1 MPAPGKLRDPAS
13 QYWSIQHSG
22 HNGEWPWPGERT
34 RDTLH
39 VMMLIIAGVP
49 ASAAVFPGHDG
60 QYSPVGA
67 WYGGPGG
74 GESSSPP
81 ARTNGNNTNNNGHSS
96 NSSSSRTGTP
106 TTTSAPNDWSSE
118 GSGGSNGGGG
128 GVAPVS
134 RLQAGA
140 TCTWE
145 WWPPDPPEEWAL
157 SPAHPWEP
165 PPAPGPGHGPAPLNG
180 YGHTGLA
187 PLRHETPA
195 NGHDG
200 GGGHHGERSGVW

>member
-1 MPAPGKLRDPAS
+1 M
-13 QYWSIQHSG
+13 
-22 HNGEWPWPGERT
+22 
-34 RDTLH
+34 
-39 VMMLIIAGVP
+39 VIIIIGVP
-49 ASAAVFPGHDG
+49 ASAAVFPGHEG

-81 ARTNGNNTNNNGHSS
+81 ARTNGNSNSNNNGHNSS

-106 TTTSAPNDWSSE
+106 TTTSSSEGWSSE
-118 GSGGSNGGGG
+118 GSSNGGGS
-128 GVAPVS
+128 VA

-165 PPAPGPGHGPAPLNG
+165 PPAPGVPCPPGSAPLNG
-180 YGHTGLA
+180 YGHSVLA
-187 PLRHETPA
+187 PLHRHETPA